1 MSDLNFI
8 INELINMRDEISKAK
23 NENFKLINAV
33 VSMHQFYRVNKIYEI
48 SDKLREML
56 NELGIKI
63 IQGTAGYEYDKIPN
77 QLKGR
82 QVNDIWIRD

>member
-1 MSDLNFI
+1 MSDLTSI
-8 INELINMRDEISKAK
+8 INDLTTLRDEISKEK
-23 NENFKLINAV
+23 NENFKLINAI

-48 SDKLREML
+48 SDKLRDVL

-63 IQGTAGYEYDKIPN
+63 IQGAAGYEYDKIPN

-82 QVNDIWIRD
+82 QVNDIWIRN